1 MLSRVCDGGR
11 ALRAVHRISHSPR
24 CTRLHAPYPHPTVN
38 NSARG
43 GQISTGSLD
52 TSAGTVLDTFDAVD
66 EKPFRPYAHP
76 NPPPSLVLPS
86 GRSHSL
92 NPSSSAHDFAHTAD
106 RILCTSQL
114 RFGPSWKVYTVS
126 VACLPLF
133 LATVAPLYQN
143 AKTKSNLSRNTIV
156 KETRRPPIGQQA
168 CISPPS
174 ARVKES
180 VLCSLYSGTR
190 GCPLSAPEASNC
202 RIRPSPPN
210 HQTLGCRLSTFTWAY
225 RLFATAHTNYRHSF
239 AAHQELP
246 ARLT

>member
-1 MLSRVCDGGR
+1 MTAAELCGQSPIHHAVPVSTLPTHTRPSTTALEAARSR
-11 ALRAVHRISHSPR
+11 RAVWIHRPAQYSIS
-24 CTRLHAPYPHPTVN
+24 
-38 NSARG
+38 
-43 GQISTGSLD
+43 
-52 TSAGTVLDTFDAVD
+52 FDAVD

-143 AKTKSNLSRNTIV
+143 AKTKSNLSRNTII

-168 CISPPS
+168 FISPPF
-174 ARVKES
+174 ARVKEF
-180 VLCSLYSGTR
+180 VLCSPNSGTR

>member
-1 MLSRVCDGGR
+1 MTAAELCGPCIESPIH
-11 ALRAVHRISHSPR
+11 RAVPVSTLLIHTRPSTTALEAARSRRAVSTHRPAQYSIS
-24 CTRLHAPYPHPTVN
+24 
-38 NSARG
+38 
-43 GQISTGSLD
+43 
-52 TSAGTVLDTFDAVD
+52 FDAVD

-168 CISPPS
+168 FISPPS